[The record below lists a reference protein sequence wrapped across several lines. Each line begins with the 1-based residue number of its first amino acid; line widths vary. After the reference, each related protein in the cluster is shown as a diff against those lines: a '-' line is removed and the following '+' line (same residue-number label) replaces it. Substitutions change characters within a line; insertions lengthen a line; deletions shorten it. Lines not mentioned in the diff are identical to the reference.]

1 MANADIMT
9 DRAKELEAAAKDI
22 DPASLQAAKSA
33 VATSC
38 QEYIRLAELFSRR
51 LEGVDPGD
59 LHKFARAFCL
69 TLLGHLPTR
78 PETCP
83 FCIQY
88 GHDKSCQGCG
98 YAATHGCC
106 DADDS
111 AFSLFIEA
119 FHELGKLIYQDATAK
134 KEDDCLPGDIKR
146 QLFAS
151 LQASSQLASQMQ
163 GKLSSLSTLQLM
175 QQKQIYIG
183 QMIELL
189 SLSIFSDDV
198 IKQFQLLQDRLKRYW

>member
-1 MANADIMT
+1 MT
-9 DRAKELEAAAKDI
+9 NRAKELEAAAKDI

-33 VATSC
+33 VAISC
-38 QEYIRLAELFSRR
+38 QEYIRRVELFSCR
-51 LEGVDPGD
+51 LETVDPGE
-59 LHKFARAFCL
+59 LHKFARAFSL

-98 YAATHGCC
+98 YAATHGRC

-119 FHELGKLIYQDATAK
+119 FLELGKLIYQDTFSP
-134 KEDDCLPGDIKR
+134 KEDEWLPEDIKR

-151 LQASSQLASQMQ
+151 LQASCQLASQMQ

-175 QQKQIYIG
+175 QQKQKYIG
-183 QMIELL
+183 LMIELL
-189 SLSIFSDDV
+189 ALSILSEDV
-198 IKQFQLLQDRLKRYW
+198 HKQFLLLQDRLKRYW